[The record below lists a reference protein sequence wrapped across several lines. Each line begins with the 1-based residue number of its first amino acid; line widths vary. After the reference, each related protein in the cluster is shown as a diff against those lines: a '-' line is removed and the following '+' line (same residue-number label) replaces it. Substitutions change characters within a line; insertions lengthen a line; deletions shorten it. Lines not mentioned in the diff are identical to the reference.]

1 MKTLFKAFL
10 FPFIMVN
17 IGCDNDNE
25 SIVIDES
32 DMLIGYWINPVYSD
46 SGTTFERAKRF
57 KNDAYGVAF
66 LTENIS
72 LERSSGWCG
81 TPPLIFADFQG
92 TWKRNDS
99 IITITID
106 NGMAGQMDNH
116 WEIKTLNEKRLTVER
131 LP

>member
-1 MKTLFKAFL
+1 MKPLLKAFL
-10 FPFIMVN
+10 FLFIIIN
-17 IGCDNDNE
+17 IGCENDSN
-25 SIVIDES
+25 SILIDES

-46 SGTTFERAKRF
+46 SGTTFERANRF
-57 KNDAYGVAF
+57 KDDGYGVAF

-92 TWKRNDS
+92 KWKKNDS

-106 NGMAGQMDNH
+106 NGLGGVMDNH
-116 WEIKTLNEKRLTVER
+116 WKIKTLDEKHLVIER
-131 LP
+131 MP